1 MSAIGATRAPDRD
14 ALRRHLVSARIAG
27 DVATP
32 RESNRANIDKLL
44 SGEPEYTF
52 GLELSGWDHDRV
64 LAVLAA
70 RAGLSPDREHREG
83 PDRIDPGLTVA
94 ALDAASARLA
104 AVARPGGRVLLGSG
118 HPSGILAIHLDVA
131 AALARRGAVVLLPA
145 AGRVLD
151 LRWAGRPGEVRH
163 REIRYV
169 GGVATMSN
177 RGALVH
183 THLAAPMEA
192 MLGALEQAGEAPP
205 DLVVGDHGFAGA
217 AAQRGVPVIGFADSN
232 DPALFVA
239 ADEGRVDVVV
249 PLDDNVAPH
258 LYAPVSAYLLRQL
271 G

>member
-1 MSAIGATRAPDRD
+1 MSAIGATPAPDR
-14 ALRRHLVSARIAG
+14 ATLRRHLLTARIAG
-27 DVATP
+27 AVATP
-32 RESNRANIDKLL
+32 RESNRGNIDKMLR
-44 SGEPEYTF
+44 GEPEYTF
-52 GLELSGWDHDRV
+52 GLEISGWDHDGV

-70 RAGLSPDREHREG
+70 RAGLSPDRDHREG
-83 PDRIDPGLTVA
+83 PDRIDPDRTLA
-94 ALDAASARLA
+94 ALDAAAEQLA
-104 AVARPGGRVLLGSG
+104 AVAGRRGRVLLGSG
-118 HPSGILAIHLDVA
+118 HPSGILAIHLEVA
-131 AALARRGAVVLLPA
+131 TALARHGATVLLPA

-151 LRWAGRPGEVRH
+151 LRASGPAAEIRH

-169 GGVATMSN
+169 GGVATLSN

-192 MLGALEQAGEAPP
+192 MLGALEEAGEAPP

-232 DPALFVA
+232 DPALFVGA
-239 ADEGRVDVVV
+239 EEGRVDVVV

-258 LYAPVSAYLLRQL
+258 LYAPLSAYLLDRT